1 MPTYRNITDNEV
13 AVGLPVTQQLIQ
25 TMRDNIEA
33 IFQGDATAPEVQW
46 QALSRSGT
54 PAAGNALILQITTEL
69 NADDTSVFG
78 FGVRKTGTYR
88 VRFEQRVADT
98 PDTDSDDGVLQTN
111 TFVSQLKK
119 TSSGTT
125 SDIGSS
131 LTTAVDG
138 DNDEGSNSFGEKT
151 QDVPLTAGDIVF
163 LDVDQSGE
171 EGGSIT
177 LSVAVNDASAM
188 WGVDV
193 YGMIT

>member
-111 TFVSQLKK
+111 TFVSQLVADI
-119 TSSGTT
+119 SGT
-125 SDIGSS
+125 
-131 LTTAVDG
+131 AVTIPQETFTVAG
-138 DNDEGSNSFGEKT
+138 VAEGTIS
-151 QDVPLTAGDIVF
+151 AA
-163 LDVDQSGE
+163 
-171 EGGSIT
+171 GSIDET
-177 LSVAVNDASAM
+177 GSVIEMTYTYSFVDAFLGFELAAGTCS
-188 WGVDV
+188 VT
-193 YGMIT
+193 YTKQ